1 MWWSCQRQSEGSSNE
16 LPPPV
21 QSRCWH
27 PPLGTSMGQ
36 NIANSREASASRPA
50 SSLAAPRHSKGSK
63 QQAGSKQR
71 GGQHAAGAPWG
82 TGDSGSG
89 PPFTCSRWGR
99 SHAHACTAD
108 TVYQCGSGMEYSC
121 LFFVCLWAGLVLVSS
136 EWLRPD
142 FCFPP
147 PPPDTARFQFSVFAL
162 FGFPS
167 LLTLWLSLS
176 SSLLF
181 WGLTGKLALTLAS
194 LFTLLLLAA
203 VVIRLWSYMYICVS
217 ECYHA

>member
-1 MWWSCQRQSEGSSNE
+1 
-16 LPPPV
+16 
-21 QSRCWH
+21 
-27 PPLGTSMGQ
+27 MGQ
-36 NIANSREASASRPA
+36 NIANSKEACTSRPA

-71 GGQHAAGAPWG
+71 GGQHAAGAPRG
-82 TGDSGSG
+82 TGDPGPG

-108 TVYQCGSGMEYSC
+108 TVDQRGSGMEYSC

-142 FCFPP
+142 LCFPP
-147 PPPDTARFQFSVFAL
+147 PPPDTARFQFSPLRFLASPPSSS
-162 FGFPS
+162 FGF
-167 LLTLWLSLS
+167 LS
-176 SSLLF
+176 SSLFL